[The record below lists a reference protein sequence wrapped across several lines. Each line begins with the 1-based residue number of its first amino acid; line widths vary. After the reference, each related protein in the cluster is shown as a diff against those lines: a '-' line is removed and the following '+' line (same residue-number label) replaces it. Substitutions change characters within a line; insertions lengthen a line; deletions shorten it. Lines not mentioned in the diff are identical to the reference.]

1 MVNKNIAI
9 SETGFVF
16 NPLTGDSFS
25 TNAVGRLILS
35 ELQKG
40 ATNED
45 IKQTVSQT
53 FAVDYSTLE
62 RDFDDFIMMLK
73 SYQIIRTNE

>member
-73 SYQIIRTNE
+73 SYQII

>member
-73 SYQIIRTNE
+73 SYQIISTNE